1 MAYLNPISLLNLDLA
16 GVENQPASEWLKREK
31 KRLLA
36 EFELQDSPVIRIN
49 DREIDRAT
57 VLKLFSSLED
67 QSVWGHHRLVAERP
81 TLQAFLEVASL
92 DLFYSGDVHLLQTTP
107 EEFQVFIAPHFASSY
122 NKRLLHAFRQ
132 LDKEEVEILSVL
144 PLPIPNT
151 HLATCYKDTYR
162 NLHRRVSEIEALS
175 QKVDTEKAQPG
186 GEIQEWCDE
195 ILIDVLNQLPAY
207 FEGTRDRYG
216 LALEELAIAIHN
228 THKRIELSILILR
241 QGLKL
246 QMSEQTSQ
254 RLQHI
259 LDQLLLMAPEA
270 SILES
275 IDLSPEQKKKYGPIL
290 IGAGV
295 FAVIWALFKLFI

>member
-36 EFELQDSPVIRIN
+36 AFELQDSPVIKIN
-49 DREIDRAT
+49 EREVDRAT

-67 QSVWGHHRLVAERP
+67 QTVWQYHRLVAERP
-81 TLQAFLEVASL
+81 ALQAFLEEASL
-92 DLFYSGDVHLLQTTP
+92 DLFYSGDVHSLQATA
-107 EEFQVFIAPHFASSY
+107 EDFQAFIAPHFAISY

-132 LDKEEVEILSVL
+132 TDKEEIEILSVQ
-144 PLPIPNT
+144 PLPIPST
-151 HLATCYKDTYR
+151 HLAACYKDTYR

-175 QKVDTEKAQPG
+175 QKVEAEKAQPG

-207 FEGTRDRYG
+207 FEGMRDRYG
-216 LALEELAIAIHN
+216 LALEELAIAVHN

-246 QMSEQTSQ
+246 QLSEQSQQ
-254 RLQHI
+254 RLQHV

-275 IDLSPEQKKKYGPIL
+275 IDFSPEQKKKYGPIL

-295 FAVIWALFKLFI
+295 FAVIWALFKLLV

>member
-1 MAYLNPISLLNLDLA
+1 MAYLNPITLLNLDLA
-16 GVENQPASEWLKREK
+16 GAEEQPASEWLKREK

-36 EFELQDSPVIRIN
+36 EFELQDSPVITIN
-49 DREIDRAT
+49 EREIDRAT

-67 QSVWGHHRLVAERP
+67 HSEWQNHRLVAERP
-81 TLQAFLEVASL
+81 ALQAFLEEASL
-92 DLFYSGDVHLLQTTP
+92 DLFYSGDINLLQATTD
-107 EEFQVFIAPHFASSY
+107 EFRTFIAPHFATSY

-132 LDKEEVEILSVL
+132 IDKEEIEIMSVQ
-144 PLPIPNT
+144 PLPIPTT
-151 HLATCYKDTYR
+151 HLAACYKDTYR

-175 QKVDTEKAQPG
+175 QKVESEKAQPG
-186 GEIQEWCDE
+186 GEVQEWCDE

-207 FEGTRDRYG
+207 FEGMRDRYG

-246 QMSEQTSQ
+246 KVSEQTRQ
-254 RLQHI
+254 RLQHV

-270 SILES
+270 SIFETIS
-275 IDLSPEQKKKYGPIL
+275 VSPEQKKAYGPIL

-295 FAVIWALFKLFI
+295 VAVIWALFKLLV